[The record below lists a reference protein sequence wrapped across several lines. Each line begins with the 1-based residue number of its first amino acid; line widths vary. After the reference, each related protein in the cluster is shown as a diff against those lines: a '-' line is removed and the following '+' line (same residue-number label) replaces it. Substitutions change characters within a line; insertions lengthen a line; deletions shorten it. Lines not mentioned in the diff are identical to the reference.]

1 MGPVGIELDS
11 RGQKEVVVK
20 SSRKN
25 KQEKSYAASQKKV
38 GINPSDDAA
47 AGQQKRLSLAC
58 RHCQRSQTT
67 LESSKEATSISA
79 Y

>member
-1 MGPVGIELDS
+1 MGIELDS

-47 AGQQKRLSLAC
+47 GQQKRLSLAC